1 MLKYSNPTLAWI
13 LEHWTITI
21 FLPAILLMV
30 AVLALVT
37 RWWDGRDESARQ
49 REQ

>member
-1 MLKYSNPTLAWI
+1 MLKYSNPSLAWI
-13 LEHWTITI
+13 VEHWTITI

-37 RWWDGRDESARQ
+37 RWSDGRDESARQ